1 MCQFSFKIYDWY
13 GTSTPVVNPIFD
25 KNSCAMQCNWKGNFN
40 ILQLDFVTIG
50 ISQVFQVLEISISTA
65 TAKTEICHFYVLLLN
80 AYSQSFQTDHYI
92 LIQTPASKA
101 DLVWSL
107 TTVLN

>member
-13 GTSTPVVNPIFD
+13 GTSTPVVNPLSD
-25 KNSCAMQCNWKGNFN
+25 KNSCAMQCNWKGNFD
-40 ILQLDFVTIG
+40 ILQLDFVTIA
-50 ISQVFQVLEISISTA
+50 ISQVFQVLEISTSTA
-65 TAKTEICHFYVLLLN
+65 TAKSETFLLLLN
-80 AYSQSFQTDHYI
+80 AYSQSFQTENYI